1 MFRRNSALF
10 VFFLALICFTFPA
23 LATERKSAYDRVMES
38 GTLRCGYV
46 AYAPAI
52 LIDPNTKEMSGIV
65 HDVMEETGKLLNIK
79 IEWAA
84 EIGWGDTVEAIRS
97 GRVDAICVGFWQN
110 PVEGKS
116 LGFTI
121 PLWYS
126 AINAF
131 VRNDDTR
138 FDKALDALDAPD
150 IKIASA
156 DGEMAGIIARQD
168 FPRAQIFS
176 LPNMTNVTQQLLAVS
191 TKKADA
197 TFVENYLANDFLAN
211 NPGSLKSVTT
221 QKPLRVFGNTIAI
234 PQDDVRLQ
242 SMLNA
247 AFVQILNSGQMD
259 KILDKYEKYPGSF
272 YRVAPPYRI
281 PQ

>member
-1 MFRRNSALF
+1 MSKRKSALS
-10 VFFLALICFTFPA
+10 VFFLALICFAFPA
-23 LATERKSAYDRVMES
+23 LAAERKSAYDRVMER

-84 EIGWGDTVEAIRS
+84 EVGWGDTVEAIQS

-110 PVEGKS
+110 PAEGKL

-126 AINAF
+126 AVNAF
-131 VRNDDTR
+131 VRNDDAR
-138 FDKALDALDAPD
+138 FDKDLSALDAPD
-150 IKIASA
+150 IKVATS

-168 FPRAQIFS
+168 FPRAQILS
-176 LPNMTNVTQQLLAVS
+176 LPNMTDVTQQLLAVN
-191 TKKADA
+191 TKKADV
-197 TFVENYLANDFLAN
+197 TFVENYLAKDFLAN
-211 NPGSLKSVTT
+211 NPGSLKSLTT

-242 SMLNA
+242 SMLNS

-259 KILDKYEKYPGSF
+259 KILDRYEKHPGSF
-272 YRVAPPYRI
+272 YRVAPPYKI
-281 PQ
+281 PK